1 MNGPFSARTL
11 RRTLAIYGWPWKA
24 GAGYRSL
31 GAGALDLRRN
41 AFLNE
46 APMRTALAVL
56 IFSIAG
62 SFVADDKAAAQS
74 WCAISNQGA
83 ANCGF
88 ASIDKCREEVA
99 GNGGSCI
106 PEAPVGHRQPTRRGL
121 STGQVEFVDP
131 TLDALQ
137 RRVNKRDN
145 SLILCRGC

>member
-1 MNGPFSARTL
+1 
-11 RRTLAIYGWPWKA
+11 
-24 GAGYRSL
+24 
-31 GAGALDLRRN
+31 
-41 AFLNE
+41 
-46 APMRTALAVL
+46 MRTALAVL

-106 PEAPVGHRQPTRRGL
+106 PEAPVGHRQPTPRGL
-121 STGQVEFVDP
+121 STGQAEAVDP
-131 TLDALQ
+131 ALDALQ

>member
-1 MNGPFSARTL
+1 MR
-11 RRTLAIYGWPWKA
+11 AI
-24 GAGYRSL
+24 SL
-31 GAGALDLRRN
+31 GVGTLDLRRN
-41 AFLNE
+41 AFLQE
-46 APMRTALAVL
+46 TPMRTALAVL
-56 IFSIAG
+56 IFSITG
-62 SFVADDKAAAQS
+62 SFVADDKAAARS
-74 WCAISNQGA
+74 WCAISNHGA
-83 ANCGF
+83 SNCGF

>member
-1 MNGPFSARTL
+1 
-11 RRTLAIYGWPWKA
+11 
-24 GAGYRSL
+24 
-31 GAGALDLRRN
+31 
-41 AFLNE
+41 
-46 APMRTALAVL
+46 MRTALAVL
-56 IFSIAG
+56 ILSIAE
-62 SFVADDKAAAQS
+62 SFVADDKAAALS
-74 WCAISNQGA
+74 WCAISNHGA

-121 STGQVEFVDP
+121 STGQVEAVDP
-131 TLDALQ
+131 ALEALQ